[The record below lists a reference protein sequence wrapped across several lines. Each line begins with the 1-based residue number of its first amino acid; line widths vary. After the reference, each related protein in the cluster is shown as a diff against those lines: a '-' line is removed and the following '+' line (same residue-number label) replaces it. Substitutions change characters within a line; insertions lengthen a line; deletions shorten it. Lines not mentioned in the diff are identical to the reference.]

1 MKHSTVRIAED
12 GRVVCSGR
20 TIMSGYV
27 GSPEASAQV
36 LREEEVYTS
45 DFGFI
50 SPDGMLHL
58 QGRGDDIINAG
69 GYKVNPIEV
78 EDAASA
84 CPLIQDC
91 ICVPA
96 PHPVLGTAPKLIYV
110 PRQDQTVKPRL
121 IADFLKGRLES
132 YKIPLF
138 YEATEAIKRT
148 YNGKLDRKAYKQ

>member
-1 MKHSTVRIAED
+1 M
-12 GRVVCSGR
+12 
-20 TIMSGYV
+20 
-27 GSPEASAQV
+27 
-36 LREEEVYTS
+36 
-45 DFGFI
+45 
-50 SPDGMLHL
+50 
-58 QGRGDDIINAG
+58 
-69 GYKVNPIEV
+69 NPIEV